1 MRHSFTLLAALA
13 IVLVDTTPPAAQQRP
28 GSSGPQPPGG
38 RLVSTS
44 EDCSNLQKEW
54 DAYKDFYGK
63 QHQACL
69 DSYKGNVQTGP
80 TCSKAP
86 CQQLHYI
93 VYEYGSSESSRMLNE
108 CRDAVSKIQKQKAEY
123 DAAVR
128 RYNQQIAEHN
138 RRLLQEIN
146 RQNAQIAEQN
156 RLAQQAVEQRNRAAQ
171 QMFQDLMR
179 EYNLPP
185 QPTDGSSSP
194 LQSMR
199 EALRGV
205 GSQLSNQVSNLVNE
219 LGAVTFDDAV
229 NGLRDASST
238 FGTVFE
244 TAHAV
249 TDVDPPEQVTSVLER
264 IDRWTAAWNIFQAG
278 RTSLSDT
285 ATPQERFDSQISG
298 LSSSTTFLF
307 TRTPWAGGIASDSIE
322 GIGRWANSSWNLVEN
337 TLNGAI
343 PTDDEIKDA
352 FARSFF
358 PGIMWLKDT
367 ADQIEGKRDQ
377 VYEFFGR

>member
-1 MRHSFTLLAALA
+1 MRHSFTLLAALV

-44 EDCSNLQKEW
+44 QDCSNLQKEW

-69 DSYKGNVQTGP
+69 DSYKSNVQAGP

-93 VYEYGSSESSRMLNE
+93 VYEYGSSESSRMMNE

-185 QPTDGSSSP
+185 QPADGSSSP

-229 NGLRDASST
+229 NGLSDASST
-238 FGTVFE
+238 FGSVFE

-249 TDVDPPEQVTSVLER
+249 TDLDPPEQVTSVLDR

-307 TRTPWAGGIASDSIE
+307 TRTPWAGGLASDSIE
-322 GIGRWANSSWNLVEN
+322 GIGRWANSSWGLFEN
-337 TLNGAI
+337 TLNGAV

-358 PGIMWLKDT
+358 PGIMWLKDK

>member
-13 IVLVDTTPPAAQQRP
+13 LVLLDTTPPAAQ
-28 GSSGPQPPGG
+28 SKGPQPPGG

-44 EDCSNLQKEW
+44 EDCNNLQKEW

-69 DSYKGNVQTGP
+69 DSYKGNVQAGP

-93 VYEYGSSESSRMLNE
+93 VYEYASSESSRAMNE
-108 CRDAVSKIQKQKAEY
+108 CRNAVSQIQKQKAEY

-128 RYNQQIAEHN
+128 RYNQQVAEYN
-138 RRLLQEIN
+138 RRLLQAIN
-146 RQNAQIAEQN
+146 QQNAAIAEQN

-171 QMFQDLMR
+171 QTFEDLMR
-179 EYNLPP
+179 QYNLPA

-194 LQSMR
+194 LQGMR
-199 EALRGV
+199 DALRGV

-229 NGLRDASST
+229 NGLGEASST
-238 FGTVFE
+238 FGEVFE
-244 TAHAV
+244 LAHAV
-249 TDVDPPEQVTSVLER
+249 TDLDPPEQVTSVLER

-285 ATPQERFDSQISG
+285 ATPQERFDSQING

-307 TRTPWAGGIASDSIE
+307 TRTPWAGGIVSENIE
-322 GIGRWANSSWNLVEN
+322 GIGRWANSSWSLFEN
-337 TLNGAI
+337 SLNGSI
-343 PTDDEIKDA
+343 PTDEEIKDA

-358 PGIMWLKDT
+358 PRIMWLNDKV
-367 ADQIEGKRDQ
+367 EGLKGTRDQ
-377 VYEFFGR
+377 VYQFFGR